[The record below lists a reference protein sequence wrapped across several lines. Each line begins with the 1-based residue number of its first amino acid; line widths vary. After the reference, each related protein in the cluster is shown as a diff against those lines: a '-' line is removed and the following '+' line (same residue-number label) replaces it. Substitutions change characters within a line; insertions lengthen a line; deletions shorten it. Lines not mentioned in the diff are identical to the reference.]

1 MATQACRVQQRLL
14 AHAAPPLAAAAV
26 PAPAPAAPAAPA
38 PVAAVTAVAAG
49 SPAAPAPAPAPAPG
63 PAVAP
68 VKRKALVL
76 HDPAGPCLKKR
87 RVGWTRAEN
96 EYIREWVKANTP
108 SPGGRWA
115 WAKCLEGGR
124 HILHPS
130 HLQGCKVKD
139 AARRLELLTEK
150 KDSSTVSI
158 GE

>member
-14 AHAAPPLAAAAV
+14 AHAAPPLAAA
-26 PAPAPAAPAAPA
+26 PAPA
-38 PVAAVTAVAAG
+38 
-49 SPAAPAPAPAPAPG
+49 APAPAPG

-130 HLQGCKVKD
+130 HLQGCKLKD